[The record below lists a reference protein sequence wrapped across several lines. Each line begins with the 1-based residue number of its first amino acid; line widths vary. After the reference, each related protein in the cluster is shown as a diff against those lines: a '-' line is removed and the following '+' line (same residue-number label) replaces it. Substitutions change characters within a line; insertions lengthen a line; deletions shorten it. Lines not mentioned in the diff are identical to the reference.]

1 MSKSLPQ
8 SNWPRLLALALEALD
23 TLPRGTR
30 WSWGGGTALAIHFDH
45 RVSLDIDIFLPDAQA
60 LRLLSPQRNATVRY
74 LTGKWREPGHYI
86 KLELDDGEID
96 FIVSGLRT
104 DPGYRPWKYE
114 GHELPLETVAEVL
127 AKKLHWRGSVALARD
142 VFDLAAAWRLDPES
156 FALAVEAEP
165 ESAARIADQIIRRGK
180 RIAQELPLAIRP
192 TPIGQDI
199 LDNIDLLALAAE
211 LDGR

>member
-8 SNWPRLLALALEALD
+8 SNWPELLVLALEALD

-30 WSWGGGTALAIHFDH
+30 WSWGGGTALSIHLDH

-60 LRLLSPQRNATVRY
+60 LRLLSPQRNDTVRAI
-74 LTGKWREPGHYI
+74 TDKWQEPGHYI
-86 KLELDDGEID
+86 KLELDNGEID

-104 DPGYRPWKYE
+104 DPGYRPWTYE
-114 GHELPLETVAEVL
+114 GREIPLESVAEVL

-142 VFDLAAAWRLDPES
+142 VFDLATAWRLDPES

-165 ESAARIADQIIRRGK
+165 DGARRIADQITRRGK
-180 RIAQELPLAIRP
+180 RIGEELPLAIQP
-192 TPIGQDI
+192 TPIGKDI

>member
-1 MSKSLPQ
+1 MNKSPPRT
-8 SNWPRLLALALEALD
+8 SWPELLALALELLD

-30 WSWGGGTALAIHFDH
+30 WSWGGGAALAIHLGH
-45 RVSLDIDIFLPDAQA
+45 RVSLDIDIFLPDSQA
-60 LRLLSPQRNATVRY
+60 LRLLSPQRNDTARS
-74 LTGKWREPGHYI
+74 LTGKWQEPGHYI
-86 KLELDDGEID
+86 RLELDNGEID

-104 DPGYRPWKYE
+104 EPGYSLWKHE
-114 GHELPLETVAEVL
+114 GRELPLETVAEVL

-156 FALAVEAEP
+156 FARAVQAEP
-165 ESAARIADQIIRRGK
+165 DGARRNADQITRRYK
-180 RIAQELPLAIRP
+180 RIGEELPLAIQP